1 MVKCP
6 YCEYQTNISAG
17 FASHLCNH
25 HGDALQAERPD
36 RKSDMSNLKLHS
48 RKHTGAMLQCMYC
61 RYKTTRSNT
70 LKTHLRIHTGDKL
83 QCPHCHYKTAFSSD
97 LKQHLRKHT
106 GDMLQCPHCDYETS
120 HSGSLNVHLRKHT
133 GDMLQCPH
141 CEYKTTRSGALK
153 KHLRIHGSRTV
164 RPKTGKDEIE
174 KTYLDLGYPNLPKLN

>member
-1 MVKCP
+1 MCHVSKAGARKRSYAKKQTHRSHGDAEPVVKCP
-6 YCEYQTNISAG
+6 HCEYQTNKSAG
-17 FASHLCNH
+17 LSSHSCNH

-97 LKQHLRKHT
+97 L
-106 GDMLQCPHCDYETS
+106 S
-120 HSGSLNVHLRKHT
+120 
-133 GDMLQCPH
+133 
-141 CEYKTTRSGALK
+141 
-153 KHLRIHGSRTV
+153 KHLRRHTGGLLSTIII
-164 RPKTGKDEIE
+164 KTGK
-174 KTYLDLGYPNLPKLN
+174 TVN